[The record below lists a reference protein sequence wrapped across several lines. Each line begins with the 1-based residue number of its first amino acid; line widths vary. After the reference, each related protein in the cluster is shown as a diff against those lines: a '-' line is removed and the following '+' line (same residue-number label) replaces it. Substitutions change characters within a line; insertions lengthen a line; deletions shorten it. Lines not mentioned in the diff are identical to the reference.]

1 LEAEVI
7 DNTARHRF
15 ELHEAGQTSFVL
27 YSKTENSVRLIHT
40 EVPPALQGKGVGS
53 RLVRG
58 VLRLAEQ
65 EKLTVIPVCP
75 FVVEY
80 LKRHP
85 EHLGLVDPESMRMIQ
100 SGDES

>member
-1 LEAEVI
+1 M
-7 DNTARHRF
+7 
-15 ELHEAGQTSFVL
+15 L
-27 YSKTENSVRLIHT
+27 YSKSENSMRLIHT
-40 EVPPALQGKGVGS
+40 EVPPSLQGKGMGS

-85 EHLGLVDPESMRMIQ
+85 EHLGLVDPESRRMIQ